1 MILILNFLVF
11 LKSMFHIYM
20 DNTKSPL
27 IYGGLFTIS
36 KMIDILLK
44 YRTKEE

>member
-1 MILILNFLVF
+1 MILIMNFLVF
-11 LKSMFHIYM
+11 LKSMLHIFM

-27 IYGGLFTIS
+27 TYGGLFTIS

-44 YRTKEE
+44 YKTKEE